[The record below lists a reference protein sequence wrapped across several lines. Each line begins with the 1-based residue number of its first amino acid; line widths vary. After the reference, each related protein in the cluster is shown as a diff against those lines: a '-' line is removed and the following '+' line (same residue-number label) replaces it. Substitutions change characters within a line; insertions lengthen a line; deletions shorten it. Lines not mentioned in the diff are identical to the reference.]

1 MIFFYKRMPF
11 FIMKIINRLLKK
23 EGSISGNHF
32 IYLARKSNGRTRQ
45 YWRLRFFQFY
55 FSGKNHD

>member
-11 FIMKIINRLLKK
+11 FLMEIINRLLKK
-23 EGSISGNHF
+23 EGSISGDYY
-32 IYLARKSNGRTRQ
+32 IYLARNSNGQARH

-55 FSGKNHD
+55 LSGKNHD